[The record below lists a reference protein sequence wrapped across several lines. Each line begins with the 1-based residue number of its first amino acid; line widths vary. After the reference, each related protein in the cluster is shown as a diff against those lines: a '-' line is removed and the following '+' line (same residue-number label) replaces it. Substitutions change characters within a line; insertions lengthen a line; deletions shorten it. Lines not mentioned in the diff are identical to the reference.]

1 LDVHK
6 LSGCV
11 NEEELSSVNEKA
23 RSMLVEKLG
32 LIKVEK
38 NLDESRCRI
47 QRKNEF
53 RKIKAIQEE
62 DEGEETDRAHVP
74 ETIST
79 DSPYKKDNN

>member
-1 LDVHK
+1 M
-6 LSGCV
+6 
-11 NEEELSSVNEKA
+11 NEKT
-23 RSMLVEKLG
+23 RSMLLEKLG
-32 LIKVEK
+32 HIKVEK

-79 DSPYKKDNN
+79 GSPCKDDSN